1 MDALEARLS
10 AAELRLARAA
20 HTTAGV
26 IRSVDDLL
34 AVIARLDEAQDAREA
49 AASAVALLEHEPAP
63 APAVVASPD
72 PAPEPEAHALGCAA
86 SVADPEAAVEV
97 APHPV
102 PAPAPGARRRP
113 RLSGLVPLAMFTVG
127 GLATADAIATIA
139 WQEPLSSLYTSHQQT
154 ELRRRLATLD
164 AQPLIPAV
172 KLPPSPAERMAKLAV
187 ALEHHATSGS
197 PLGRV
202 SMPSIHSSFVL
213 VQGTGEA
220 SLKRGPGHYAT
231 TVLPGLRG
239 TVGLAG
245 HRTTYLAPFR
255 RINELRKGAR
265 ILLEMPYG
273 RFEYRVSGTQIV
285 KPTDTKALR
294 PSHEDRLVLTACHP
308 LYSAAER
315 IVVTAE
321 LRTAEPRGAARRTV

>member
-1 MDALEARLS
+1 
-10 AAELRLARAA
+10 
-20 HTTAGV
+20 
-26 IRSVDDLL
+26 
-34 AVIARLDEAQDAREA
+34 
-49 AASAVALLEHEPAP
+49 
-63 APAVVASPD
+63 
-72 PAPEPEAHALGCAA
+72 
-86 SVADPEAAVEV
+86 
-97 APHPV
+97 
-102 PAPAPGARRRP
+102 
-113 RLSGLVPLAMFTVG
+113 MFTVG